1 MRIQLT
7 VQKIYV
13 VTASLTLRIQGIV
26 NTFPEI
32 WTHFLDTFSE
42 IRSQQMCIDNLAIV
56 DSVGSK
62 KKKKGIARCCRIDNR
77 KLFFN

>member
-1 MRIQLT
+1 MQLT

-42 IRSQQMCIDNLAIV
+42 IRSQQM
-56 DSVGSK
+56 
-62 KKKKGIARCCRIDNR
+62 R
-77 KLFFN
+77 